1 MTGSRAHRAN
11 DEEQA
16 LDHPTIPP
24 AATGGHPT
32 IPPVPGD
39 RCAAPPIRSLL
50 FVPGHRER
58 WVAPARASGADGV
71 LFDLE
76 DSVPAAELAG
86 ARRVVRRAVDRYGSQ
101 GPYLLARVAPPAS
114 PQIEADLDA
123 VVVAGLH
130 AVVLPLVQG
139 PDDVRR
145 VDDRLSALESAR
157 GMRVGS
163 VIIVPLVE
171 TALAARFSYEIAVS
185 SRRVEYMGAGT
196 SRQGDIARALG
207 YRWSAEGTETLTLRS
222 WVLLNMRAAGL
233 RFPITGL
240 WGQVDDLDGCR
251 RWVEDARSLG
261 YTGTMAI
268 HPSHIPI
275 INEVFTPTADE
286 VAHWERVVELMA
298 ARQAEGIGAFR
309 LDGKMIDEAD
319 AKTAKQNLAAA
330 RQLLAGGR
338 PRRPDHEEAP

>member
-1 MTGSRAHRAN
+1 
-11 DEEQA
+11 
-16 LDHPTIPP
+16 LDDPTIAPIP
-24 AATGGHPT
+24 A
-32 IPPVPGD
+32 D
-39 RCAAPPIRSLL
+39 RCTAPPIRSLL

-58 WVAPARASGADGV
+58 WVEPARASGADGV

-76 DSVPAAELAG
+76 DSVPASELAQ
-86 ARRVVRRAVDRYGSQ
+86 ARRSVRRCVDRYGSH

-114 PQIEADLDA
+114 ADLDADLDA
-123 VVVAGLH
+123 VVAPGLH
-130 AVVLPLVQG
+130 AVVLPLVHG

-145 VDDRLSALESAR
+145 VDDRLSALEGAR
-157 GMRVGS
+157 GMEVGS

-171 TALAARFSYEIAVS
+171 TAFAARFSYEIAVA

-207 YRWSAEGTETLTLRS
+207 YRWTAEGTETLTLRS

-240 WGQVDDLDGCR
+240 WGQVGDLEGCR
-251 RWVEDARSLG
+251 RWVRNARDLG

-275 INEVFTPTADE
+275 INEVFTPTPE
-286 VAHWERVVELMA
+286 EMAHWEEVIELMA
-298 ARQAEGIGAFR
+298 ARQAEGVGAFT
-309 LDGKMIDEAD
+309 LNGKMIDEAD
-319 AKTAKQNLAAA
+319 AKTAKQNLAIA
-330 RQLLAGGR
+330 RQLLAGR
-338 PRRPDHEEAP
+338 P